1 MNREKLIELKK
12 FLEEE
17 IKKRKSEIEH
27 LELLLAF
34 VEGSLGN
41 LKNEEKGGKDEN
53 VLEVK
58 SGKETIA
65 LIVRAPTNIRAKLL
79 FEVRRDPELLSS
91 IRREIGIIDEGAK
104 VSIMED
110 KDYVK
115 EISVESKSMSSVV
128 MSGITEA
135 LRLLITDIYRENMKK
150 RGEQ

>member
-1 MNREKLIELKK
+1 MLP
-12 FLEEE
+12 
-17 IKKRKSEIEH
+17 
-27 LELLLAF
+27 
-34 VEGSLGN
+34 
-41 LKNEEKGGKDEN
+41 
-53 VLEVK
+53 LEVK